1 MSPGLRTSGYPFAR
15 LGRGTWASQGY
26 AGDLSFVP
34 GAPLE
39 ENLQRF
45 GVYTLLTSTG
55 SWDLGRAITNTL
67 ALAVLG
73 PGVLTT
79 LPGVERRAVVVPD

>member
-1 MSPGLRTSGYPFAR
+1 MSSWPFT
-15 LGRGTWASQGY
+15 LGIEVQGY
-26 AGDLSFVP
+26 AGELSFVP

-45 GVYTLLTSTG
+45 GVYTVLTSTG

-67 ALAVLG
+67 ALVVLA

-79 LPGVERRAVVVPD
+79 LRRAKPRAVVPD